1 MSEKNEEIIATQVDF
16 SEEIIEIIKQYNKK
30 ELSLALSDYHDY
42 DIAKVLPLIEKQLRV
57 KVYNALTDEELSD
70 IFTHLEDPSLFIEE
84 LSSEKLADII
94 EEMDSDDAVD
104 ILEELD
110 EQTQQE
116 VIQLLDEETQNA
128 VELITAYDEEQIGSL
143 MTNDFVSVKNT
154 YTVKQAMRAVINQ
167 AGENDNISTIFV
179 TDKQS
184 KYCGGIRLRD
194 LVIARSQTPL
204 DDIIITS
211 FPFIYANALVSDM
224 LADIK
229 DYAEPT
235 LPVLSADNRL
245 IGALTSA
252 DVVEVIDEEL
262 TEDYAQ
268 LAGLSEEALE
278 DALERKNIFKG
289 ALKRL
294 PWLIILLVLDLFI
307 GAYVG
312 VFEAVVIGVPF
323 LVSFQQ
329 LVSGMSGNTGT
340 QTLATTVK
348 MLGDGESTFKEKAKF
363 LFKEIRVGLLIGI
376 VTGILS
382 FVAVTLYSYLT
393 HSTGAFITDLK
404 AGSSVGVA
412 MFLSASIASITGSV
426 IPITLEK
433 LGADPA
439 VASGP
444 LITTLN
450 DFIAITVYYVAAAIL
465 LL

>member
-1 MSEKNEEIIATQVDF
+1 M
-16 SEEIIEIIKQYNKK
+16 
-30 ELSLALSDYHDY
+30 
-42 DIAKVLPLIEKQLRV
+42 
-57 KVYNALTDEELSD
+57 
-70 IFTHLEDPSLFIEE
+70 
-84 LSSEKLADII
+84 
-94 EEMDSDDAVD
+94 
-104 ILEELD
+104 
-110 EQTQQE
+110 
-116 VIQLLDEETQNA
+116 
-128 VELITAYDEEQIGSL
+128 
-143 MTNDFVSVKNT
+143 
-154 YTVKQAMRAVINQ
+154 
-167 AGENDNISTIFV
+167 
-179 TDKQS
+179 
-184 KYCGGIRLRD
+184 
-194 LVIARSQTPL
+194 
-204 DDIIITS
+204 
-211 FPFIYANALVSDM
+211 
-224 LADIK
+224 
-229 DYAEPT
+229 
-235 LPVLSADNRL
+235 
-245 IGALTSA
+245 
-252 DVVEVIDEEL
+252 
-262 TEDYAQ
+262 
-268 LAGLSEEALE
+268 
-278 DALERKNIFKG
+278 
-289 ALKRL
+289 
-294 PWLIILLVLDLFI
+294 LDLFI

-363 LFKEIRVGLLIGI
+363 LFKELRVGLLIGF

-450 DFIAITVYYVAAAIL
+450 DFIAITVYYTAAAIL